1 MRLSHETQ
9 CVCCC
14 VVIVVVVVFAVVSVV
29 VFSIYISDSKNAQ
42 FGQQHSAKAVTDCI
56 SDIEI
61 RVTEI

>member
-1 MRLSHETQ
+1 MF
-9 CVCCC
+9 V
-14 VVIVVVVVFAVVSVV
+14 AVLLLLLLLLLFLLLFLLLL
-29 VFSIYISDSKNAQ
+29 FSIYISDSKNAQ